1 MKKRIRLLSVFLVLT
16 ALTLLSFDLW
26 SSSLRDSGLLSFGGS
41 DSPAVEIP
49 QESQEP
55 QKAQKPAT
63 KNSPKGK
70 FLSVEQQDVTP
81 GKVMVKF
88 TEEATLKIASKAGK
102 SGVLTMRSASS
113 TLRVG
118 LPTVEKRLAPM
129 KASEMKR
136 VFPYHPKYEAR
147 QRAKGLHL
155 WYEITIDTT
164 ARLSDV
170 CRELELDGNVQ
181 LAEPIL
187 KKVFQEIKGKKA
199 KEEAKVGQ
207 PTQVVVMPLGEG
219 NDMIQQL
226 STRASRTPL
235 SPSTR
240 SYEDTPPV
248 NDPMLLQQWHYYN
261 YGQVKTPSGTGST
274 PGADIKLFDAWK
286 ITMGDPNVIV
296 SIHDQGVQFDHPDL
310 AANMWV
316 NQAERNGRSGVD
328 DDNNGYVDDV
338 YGYNFAG
345 NTSQFMPGEH
355 GTHTAGTV
363 SAVNNNGI
371 GVAGIAGGSGKGD
384 GVRLMGCQTFMG
396 DASGGFAASFVY
408 AANNGAVIS
417 QNSWGHTKPGY
428 SEQAILDGIDYFI
441 EYAGKDEKGNPLPNT
456 RMVGGIVVFAAGNE
470 GADAAYYPAYYPAC
484 FTVAAV
490 GPWYDKPTYSC
501 FGSWVDISAPGGSIQ
516 DNGTEAAGVLSTVD
530 KGGYSYFQGTSMAC
544 PHVSGVAALV
554 LSAYGHEAY
563 TPEMLKNRL
572 IAGVTKWSEIG
583 KDEYAGIMGVG
594 LLNAAKS
601 VAPDK
606 GIAPEAIKDL
616 VVESIGYE
624 FVSVRF
630 KSPKDSDNGGAAS
643 YELRYS
649 SDSITESN
657 FSSGMALF
665 QAAKPAGQTE
675 EIVVDRLK
683 GFTKYQ
689 IAVKAVDI
697 WGNASG
703 ISNVVEVTTKEAPA
717 ITVLPEDTM
726 RIVIDQAITTPGT
739 GTLTI
744 GNTQGGDLRYAIN
757 YAIQKEPNSKPGQVT
772 DFIYNY
778 DPYMADSKKGNF
790 GSNGEER
797 FLSATR
803 FVVKEKK
810 GFALSQVVAGITSAW
825 LYEGDKNPTDYVRKP
840 FRMKVYKGGTTPT
853 EGKLL
858 YDGKYE
864 IFFSDY
870 YLYGSGADL
879 NYQLSK
885 TLRFEEGDAFW
896 VVFDFEKGFYNPMK
910 INENTNSLSGS
921 ELYSVNDT
929 TWADINTIAISN
941 MRPKFAYRVFAL
953 SNQNRLPENLIT
965 LEPAEGFVSAGE
977 SKSVQVK
984 VNAQKVEEGDYSSI
998 LFISHN
1004 DPTKTVIQ
1012 VPLKFTV
1019 DGHNIGLR
1027 SQKVLSMG
1035 NVVQGYEE
1043 TRKLTLYNDSL
1054 GILKIESITSDK
1066 KQFTVKPAADI
1077 TLLPGDTT
1085 VVEVTFRAPGVV
1097 AGGTTSPDSVGLFLS
1112 KLHFKTNIPGADYTV
1127 VVDGVSIERP
1137 IATLPEK
1144 EKNVELRMGETK
1156 EVSFVLKNDGKY
1168 RLDYRVEQDKTV
1180 DFDFRDVDVATKQ
1193 YYGKR
1198 YVGERWTQLP
1208 APRPG
1213 SNKVMDI
1220 TKQVKG
1226 LQNACFALPFSFNY
1240 YGVDYDTITIAGDG
1254 NIHMGARKEYLGNPS
1269 IIGRWAIP
1277 ATIFPCYSSYKQSV
1291 TELGGLA
1298 YMLIEGDKVTI
1309 EYTKFGTYKD
1319 GQESETIRIQT
1330 VLFADGRI
1338 ELRYNNFVPIG
1349 EEKSILKLSGL
1360 IGISDNTPAGGVGV
1374 WLCRDAKDSRYPG
1387 RLLTGNTYLY
1397 GAEESMIISQGNKRD
1412 TVYYYWT
1419 PPVIEYRKSTVIKL
1433 TPEVIFAKDILP
1445 ASGNL
1450 MPGEEV
1456 TIRIKVGT
1464 DKNLKE
1470 GKYVRTIPIFT
1481 NDPENKEVPFKLNI
1495 DFKSDATPA
1504 VGQTELNFG
1513 KVGKHVTVTKS
1524 VLLRNLGGK
1533 AFKATGRM
1541 ADGTFFSVTPTVETD
1556 CGGLSAMEYDIS
1568 FTPVAEKTYDDR
1580 LVIEVKDNAPL
1591 TVNVKGE
1598 GVKAPRLEV
1607 VKSAEKFAFEVDLRK
1622 EGAHYVDTSLIV
1634 RNIGEAPLD
1643 YNLMTTEWIHDLTPS
1658 LRAGM
1663 DKSGYYWSDN
1673 QTDVSGVN
1681 YEWIEVNPIP
1691 YNPLQR
1697 IDGMMYM
1704 SKEFELPWE
1713 FEFYGEKFS
1722 KCYADMSGLISFNRD
1737 DILYHPMMVNAIE
1750 APALA
1755 IPHAGMCNGFIAGLG
1770 GSYDKSKHWYEIVG
1784 EGDDAK
1790 IVFTWKNRPLF
1801 DAITAQDT
1809 NFVTFQTILY
1819 KDGSIKLQYKDVEK
1833 AWWRNR
1839 TVIGIENRK
1848 GTDGVNICSN
1858 ESKYIKNGLAIFI
1871 KPSKMKTL
1879 KPGEEKK
1886 YRLRADATNMWEL
1899 NDKNN
1904 GKTLAHT
1911 GNIVISSNDPSN
1923 PQNQTQVS
1931 MKVLGE
1937 AKIEFQVDGKPLTDT
1952 LDFGK
1957 VYKSHYPYKGY
1968 AKVIDADTQHFYVQ
1982 NTLNYV
1988 KKVTVKNVGT
1998 KVMKIHNEQRIL
2010 FYNDA
2015 SKLSCQF
2022 QYTQLNPPSAIYEEI
2037 PPQQSYVLD
2046 LTLKPTYQNFS
2057 NPIQSVPDSGFYT
2070 LQYPIT
2076 QKCEAGDSA
2085 SCRKLG
2091 YPHHV
2096 FVKNF
2101 MGKDVYAY
2109 SYKVDYFPVS
2119 YDIYDV
2125 SREQIVSEKSVREIV
2140 FDGRKGAKSFT
2151 FDMKNEI
2158 LEDKDFWNSMHVLK
2172 GVEGYEKSRIVK
2184 QADLDYTLE
2193 IENLTKKAFED
2204 LRNKRSQASSA
2215 FVAEVKPAALPALTG
2230 NHLAAPSSALRIRPE
2245 TRSEAGEF
2253 LDSLGYFNYE
2263 KRTGGF
2269 SSGQKGLKLG
2279 NYIRYK
2285 AGAGGFNLTHF
2296 TTGIA
2301 KLRNAPEDGYAVT
2314 VKILLGGDARTA
2326 DVIHTEVFTPDIPAF
2341 GEFVNIEYRLEK
2353 GVYIYPNEYFWIE
2366 LETTCNTSI
2375 ETIGWMGS
2383 INYPKEL
2390 AQNFMIELG
2399 KDFDL
2404 AVNMTNQFIG
2414 YGIVAYSDDQ
2424 VENVQDWIGMDKNS
2438 GSVTVGASDKIT
2450 VTVSPE
2456 NDRTE
2461 MITRYARIRVKSN
2474 DTYPFGVDST
2484 LRTGWDYRSIVPKA
2498 TNLVDLSGYAR
2509 DRNEIL
2515 VMMRMNQGP
2524 EFAMESQTVTLLE
2537 KQDSTVTIYV
2547 RDVEGDSF
2555 DDLQAT
2561 LDSSVFAQPRFGIA
2575 PEITLAKAGMKGDT
2589 TCFAFTV
2596 KPGYESE
2603 GKHVYSFATKDS
2615 KGNSGKHTVTV
2626 IVKNTNRTPEM
2637 NGANA
2642 MILQKEIAKHVN
2654 LNTLFNDA
2662 DRQRLTYTLE
2672 LLNGE
2677 IVTANVV
2684 DSVMTLFGW
2693 QAGKAQLKVT
2703 AMDPEAA
2710 FKTVMF
2716 ELTVIEEDPSL
2727 KSTEISLYP
2736 NPVVE
2741 VMNCAFSLNKRSEV
2755 QLRIFNADGRLFYE
2769 SEKLGRAA
2777 GKHTEQIQ
2785 VGQLPGGMFI
2795 LQYSVDGV
2803 VKDTQK
2809 FIK

>member
-1 MKKRIRLLSVFLVLT
+1 MKKRIRLLSVVLVLV
-16 ALTLLSFDLW
+16 TLSLFSSELW
-26 SSSLRDSGLLSFGGS
+26 SASVRGFRQMAS
-41 DSPAVEIP
+41 DSPKE
-49 QESQEP
+49 
-55 QKAQKPAT
+55 KATEK
-63 KNSPKGK
+63 
-70 FLSVEQQDVTP
+70 VEQPRKASSTPLKKGRSLGVSQNDVHP

-88 TEEATLKIASKAGK
+88 TEDAVVKVADKVGK
-102 SGVLTMRSASS
+102 SGMMKTRSASS
-113 TLRVG
+113 RLRVG
-118 LPTVEKRLAPM
+118 LSSFDARLEPM
-129 KASEMKR
+129 KATEIKR
-136 VFPYHPKYEAR
+136 VFPYHPKYEER

-164 ARLSDV
+164 VQLSSV
-170 CRELELDGNVQ
+170 CRELELDGNIQ
-181 LAEPIL
+181 IAEPIL
-187 KKVFQEIKGKKA
+187 KKMFKDIIGKKS
-199 KEEAKVGQ
+199 KEEDKPGQ
-207 PTQVVVMPLGEG
+207 QIQVVVMPLDEG
-219 NDMIQQL
+219 NDQPQQL

-235 SPSTR
+235 APSTR
-240 SYEDTPPV
+240 GYEDTPPV

-261 YGQVKTPSGTGST
+261 YGQVKTPAGTASI

-286 ITMGDPNVIV
+286 ITMGDPSVIV

-328 DDNNGYVDDV
+328 DDNNGYIDDV

-345 NTSQFMPGEH
+345 STAQFMPGEH
-355 GTHTAGTV
+355 GSHVAGTI

-371 GVAGIAGGSGKGD
+371 GVAGIAGGTGKGD

-396 DASGGFAASFVY
+396 DASSGFAASFVY

-417 QNSWGHTKPGY
+417 QNSWGHTKPDY
-428 SEQAILDGIDYFI
+428 YEQAILDGIDYFI

-456 RMVGGIVVFAAGNE
+456 RMVGGIVIFAAGNE
-470 GADAAYYPAYYPAC
+470 GADGAYYPAYYSSC

-490 GPWYDKPTYSC
+490 GPWYDKPTYTC
-501 FGSWVDISAPGGSIQ
+501 YGDWVDISAPGGSIQ
-516 DNGTEAAGVLSTVD
+516 DNGTEAAGVLSCVD

-554 LSAYGHEAY
+554 LSEYGHEAY

-572 IAGVTKWSEIG
+572 IAGVTKWSDIG

-601 VAPDK
+601 VAPDN
-606 GIAPEAIKDL
+606 GIAPEVINDL
-616 VVESIGYE
+616 IVSNIGYE

-657 FSSGMALF
+657 FSTGMALF
-665 QAAKPAGQTE
+665 QVAKPAGQME

-697 WGNASG
+697 WGNAST

-717 ITVLPEDTM
+717 ITISPEDSIN
-726 RIVIDQAITTPGT
+726 IVVDQAITTPGT
-739 GTLTI
+739 GMLTI
-744 GNTQGGDLRYAIN
+744 GNTQGGDLRYSIG
-757 YAIQKEPNSKPGQVT
+757 YAIQQEPNSNPGQVT

-778 DPYMADSKKGNF
+778 DPYMADSKKGSF

-803 FVVKEKK
+803 FMVKEKR
-810 GFALSQVVAGITSAW
+810 GFALSQVVAGISSSW
-825 LYEGDKNPTDYVRKP
+825 LYDGDKAPTAWVSKP
-840 FRMKVYKGGTTPT
+840 FRMKVYKGGTTPAD
-853 EGKLL
+853 GKLL
-858 YDGKYE
+858 YDAKYA
-864 IFFSDY
+864 ISFKDY
-870 YLYGSGADL
+870 MLLGEGVDL

-885 TLRFEEGDAFW
+885 TLRFDEGEAFW

-910 INENTNSLSGS
+910 FNENTNSLSGS

-929 TWADINTIAISN
+929 TWADINTIEIPN

-965 LEPAEGFVSAGE
+965 LEPADGFVSAGE
-977 SKSVQVK
+977 FKPVQIK
-984 VNAQKVEEGDYSSI
+984 VNAQKVEEGNYSSI

-1019 DGHNIGLR
+1019 DGHDAGLR
-1027 SQKVLSMG
+1027 SEKVLSMG

-1066 KQFTVKPAADI
+1066 KQFTVKPNGNI

-1085 VVEVTFRAPGVV
+1085 VLEITFRAPGVA
-1097 AGGTTSPDSVGLFLS
+1097 AGGTTHPDSVGVFLS
-1112 KLHFKTNIPGADYTV
+1112 KLNFKTNIPGADYAV
-1127 VVDGVSIERP
+1127 LMDGVSIERP

-1144 EKNVELRMGETK
+1144 SKDVELRMNETK
-1156 EVSFVLKNDGKY
+1156 EVSFVLKNDGKF
-1168 RLDYRVEQDKTV
+1168 RLDYRIEQDKTV
-1180 DFDFRDVDVATKQ
+1180 DFDFRDVELATKK

-1208 APRPG
+1208 TPRPG

-1254 NIHMGARKEYLGNPS
+1254 NIHLGARKEYLGNPS

-1277 ATIFPCYSSYKQSV
+1277 STIFPCYSNYKQSV

-1309 EYTKFGTYKD
+1309 EYTKFGTYKA
-1319 GQESETIRIQT
+1319 GLESETIRIQT

-1338 ELRYNNFVPIG
+1338 ELRYNNFIPIG
-1349 EEKSILKLSGL
+1349 EEKSITKLAGL
-1360 IGISDNTPAGGVGV
+1360 IGISDNTPSGGLGI
-1374 WLCRDAKDSRYPG
+1374 WFCRDVGDSRYPD
-1387 RLLTGNTYLY
+1387 RLITGSTYLY
-1397 GAEESMIISQGNKRD
+1397 GAEESMIINQGNKID
-1412 TVYYYWT
+1412 TVYYFWT
-1419 PPVIEYRKSTVIKL
+1419 PPVIEYRKSTVIKI
-1433 TPEVIFAKDILP
+1433 TPEVIFAQDITP
-1445 ASGNL
+1445 ALGNL

-1456 TIRIKVGT
+1456 TIRVKVGT

-1495 DFKSDATPA
+1495 DFKSDATPT

-1513 KVGKHVTVTKS
+1513 KVGKNVTVTKS

-1568 FTPVAEKTYDDR
+1568 FTPVAENSYDDR
-1580 LVIEVKDNAPL
+1580 LVIEVKDGAPL

-1607 VKSAEKFAFEVDLRK
+1607 VKSADKFAFEVDLRK

-1634 RNIGEAPLD
+1634 RNVGEAPLD

-1658 LRAGM
+1658 LMAGM

-1697 IDGMMYM
+1697 IDGMMYL

-1737 DILYHPMMVNAIE
+1737 DILYHPMMANAIE
-1750 APALA
+1750 AAALA

-1770 GSYDKSKHWYEIVG
+1770 GSYDRSKHWYEIVG

-1790 IVFTWKNRPLF
+1790 IVFTWRNRPLF
-1801 DAITAQDT
+1801 DAMTAQDT

-1819 KDGSIKLQYKDVEK
+1819 KDGSIKFQYKDVEK

-1839 TVIGIENRK
+1839 TIIGIENRK

-1871 KPSKMKTL
+1871 KPSKLKTL

-1904 GKTLAHT
+1904 GRTLSHT
-1911 GNIVISSNDPSN
+1911 GNIVVNSNDPSN
-1923 PQNQTQVS
+1923 PQNQTPVTI
-1931 MKVLGE
+1931 KVLGE
-1937 AKIEFQVDGKPLTDT
+1937 AKIDFQVDGEPLMGKF
-1952 LDFGK
+1952 DFGD
-1957 VYKSHYPYKGY
+1957 VYKSHYPQKGQM
-1968 AKVIDADTQHFYVQ
+1968 KVVASDTQYVYQQ
-1982 NTLNYV
+1982 NTLKYT
-1988 KKVTVKNVGT
+1988 KFLTVKNTGT
-1998 KVMKIHNEQRIL
+1998 KVMKIHNEQRAL
-2010 FYNDA
+2010 FYDHA

-2022 QYTQLNPPSAIYEEI
+2022 QYTQLDPPAPIYVEI
-2037 PPQQSYVLD
+2037 PPQQSYVLEMVMN
-2046 LTLKPTYQNFS
+2046 PTYINTKY
-2057 NPIQSVPDSGFYT
+2057 PINNTPDSGYYE

-2096 FVKNF
+2096 FVTNF
-2101 MGKDVYAY
+2101 MGKPVYSY
-2109 SYKVDYFPVS
+2109 SYKVDYFPVA

-2125 SREQIVSEKSVREIV
+2125 AREQIVSEKSVREIV
-2140 FDGRKGAKSFT
+2140 FDGRKGTESFT

-2158 LEDKDFWNSMHVLK
+2158 LEDKDFWNSMHDVK
-2172 GVEGYEKSRIVK
+2172 GVEGYEKGKIVK
-2184 QADLDYTLE
+2184 QADLDYELE
-2193 IENLTKKAFED
+2193 IETITKSMFDD
-2204 LRNKRSQASSA
+2204 LRSKRTPVSSA
-2215 FVAEVKPAALPALTG
+2215 FVAEMKPMALPALMANAVT
-2230 NHLAAPSSALRIRPE
+2230 APSSSVFVRASSTEEP
-2245 TRSEAGEF
+2245 GEY

-2263 KRTGGF
+2263 KRVGGF
-2269 SSGQKGLKLG
+2269 TSGKQGLRLG

-2285 AGAGGFNLTHF
+2285 AGAEGFNLTHF

-2301 KLRNAPEDGYAVT
+2301 KLRNAPEDGYDVT
-2314 VKILLGGDARTA
+2314 VKILLGSDARTA
-2326 DVIHTEVFTPDIPAF
+2326 DVIHTEVFTPEIPNF
-2341 GEFVNIEYRLEK
+2341 GEFVQIEYRMEK
-2353 GVYIYPNEYFWIE
+2353 SVYIYPNEYFWIE
-2366 LETTCNTSI
+2366 LEATCNTSI

-2404 AVNMTNQFIG
+2404 ATNMTGQFIG
-2414 YGIVAYSDDQ
+2414 YGVVAYSDVQ
-2424 VENVQDWIGMDKNS
+2424 VEEVEDWIGIDKNS
-2438 GSVTVGASDKIT
+2438 GSVKVGNSDKVT

-2474 DTYPFGVDST
+2474 DTYPFGADST
-2484 LRTGWDYRSIVPKA
+2484 LRKEWNYRHTAPLI
-2498 TNLVDLSGYAR
+2498 TDLVDLSEYAR
-2509 DRNEIL
+2509 DRNEVL

-2524 EFAMESQTVTLLE
+2524 EFSMESQTVTLFE
-2537 KQDSTVTIYV
+2537 KQDSTVTVYV
-2547 RDVEGDSF
+2547 KDVEGDSF
-2555 DDLQAT
+2555 DDLQVI
-2561 LDSSVFAQPRFGIA
+2561 LDSSVFAQPKFGIA
-2575 PEITLAKAGMKGDT
+2575 PETTLKKSDMKGDT

-2596 KPGYESE
+2596 KPGYESQ
-2603 GKHVYSFATKDS
+2603 GTHVYSFTTKDS
-2615 KGNSGKHTVTV
+2615 KGNDAKYTITV
-2626 IVKNTNRTPEM
+2626 IVKNKNRAPEM

-2642 MILQKEIAKHVN
+2642 IILQKEISKSVN
-2654 LNTLFNDA
+2654 LNTLFSDP
-2662 DRQRLTYTLE
+2662 DRQNLSYTVE
-2672 LLNGE
+2672 ALNVE
-2677 IVTANVV
+2677 IATGNVV

-2693 QAGKAQLKVT
+2693 QVGEAELKVVAT
-2703 AMDPEAA
+2703 DPEGA
-2710 FKTVMF
+2710 FKTVTF
-2716 ELTVIEEDPSL
+2716 KLTVIDEDPS
-2727 KSTEISLYP
+2727 KTSTEVRIYP

-2741 VMNCAFSLNKRSEV
+2741 VMNCAFSLNKHCMV
-2755 QLRIFNADGRLFYE
+2755 QFRIFNTDGRLFYE
-2769 SEKLGRAA
+2769 SDKLARTA
-2777 GKHTEQIQ
+2777 GKHEEKIN
-2785 VGQLPGGMFI
+2785 VGSLPGGMFI
-2795 LQYSVDGV
+2795 LQYVVDGS